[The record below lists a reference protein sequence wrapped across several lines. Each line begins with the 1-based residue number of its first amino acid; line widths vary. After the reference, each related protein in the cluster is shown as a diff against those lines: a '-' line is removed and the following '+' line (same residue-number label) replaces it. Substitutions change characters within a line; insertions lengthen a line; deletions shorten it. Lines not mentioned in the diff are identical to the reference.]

1 MSSGTA
7 LFTLYPESGI
17 PIYRQLIDQIRRL
30 IAAGQLQ
37 AGTEL
42 PSVRELALQHAV
54 NPMTI
59 SKAYALLEA
68 EGLLVRNRGKPMT
81 VAASRRPQ
89 QPISQRL
96 RQVEPQLVQLVSAAQ
111 QLDIPREDLIAL
123 IEKRWRSPDQ

>member
-1 MSSGTA
+1 MGTE

-42 PSVRELALQHAV
+42 PSVRELAVEHAV

-68 EGLLVRNRGKPMT
+68 EGLLIRNRGKPMT
-81 VAASRRPQ
+81 VAASRRSQ

-123 IEKRWRSPDQ
+123 LEKRWKSNG